1 MKKLLWAVSALGT
14 LAFAQAAMAE
24 ENWSPHLPGVD
35 QGLAAGALPP
45 EGTYFINDTLNA
57 DYRYGNNN
65 GDKQGTRAS
74 IFVDVPIVLWNP
86 GVKVLGADYSAA
98 LAQPFTYVDTYAGG
112 VSQANQWGLFSTIAV
127 PGMLSWSL
135 PNDFHVKTGLAV
147 YIPDGTAQKQRNTSA
162 NGTYSGVANSIN
174 YWSLEPSFGLSW
186 LHDGWNI
193 GAEVNYDY
201 NFKNTQTGYTSG
213 DVIVVDYTAT
223 KTFGDWTVGLGGYSV
238 NQIEDDKS
246 TVAAVQAG
254 IDANGGFRQ
263 AKYAAG
269 PIVGYNFGPFAVS
282 ATYNHALG
290 DTKNTVN
297 GDSFWTR
304 IVVPF

>member
-1 MKKLLWAVSALGT
+1 MKKLLWAGMALGVLGT
-14 LAFAQAAMAE
+14 APAVVAE

-45 EGTYFINDTLNA
+45 PGTYFINSTLNA
-57 DYRYGNNN
+57 DYRYADNSGT
-65 GDKQGTRAS
+65 KQGTRAS
-74 IFVDVPIVLWNP
+74 IFVDVPIILWNP
-86 GVKVLGADYSAA
+86 GVQVLGADYSAA
-98 LAQPFTYVDTYAGG
+98 LAQPFTHVDTLSNGSTVAR
-112 VSQANQWGLFSTIAV
+112 NWGLFETIAV

-147 YIPDGTAQKQRNTSA
+147 YIPDGTAQKQKNTSA
-162 NGTYSGVANSIN
+162 NGTYAGVANSIN
-174 YWSLEPSFGLSW
+174 YWSLEPSVGLSW

-193 GAEVNYDY
+193 GAELNYDY

-213 DVIVVDYTAT
+213 DVLVVDYTLT
-223 KTFGDWTVGLGGYSV
+223 KTIGPWTVGLGGYSV
-238 NQIEDDKS
+238 NQLEDDKS
-246 TVAAVQAG
+246 SIASVQSS

-269 PIVGYNFGPFAVS
+269 PILGYNFGPFAVTG
-282 ATYNHALG
+282 AYNHAIG
-290 DTKNTVN
+290 ETKNTVN

-304 IVVPF
+304 VVVPF